1 MMDFDLTEWAA
12 ACDSFFEFTERNA
25 RIVAAYRVLAELLPD
40 NDKGPEL
47 WERAVQ
53 A

>member
-1 MMDFDLTEWAA
+1 MFDCMERTAHVIAA
-12 ACDSFFEFTERNA
+12 
-25 RIVAAYRVLAELLPD
+25 IRVLNDLLPD
-40 NDKGPEL
+40 NDDYPEL